1 MKITK
6 RQLKRIIREERIKI
20 QEGFKEMES
29 NLIDLIV
36 DELIIKGAIGT
47 IGDGYKAIPDYAA
60 AAEYLRS
67 AVIPALEN
75 LTLDEGEPLSPY
87 MEPSRV

>member
-1 MKITK
+1 MI
-6 RQLKRIIREERIKI
+6 
-20 QEGFKEMES
+20 FKHE
-29 NLIDLIV
+29 NYVIDLN
-36 DELIIKGAIGT
+36 DASKAKLYCNNQLLF

-87 MEPSRV
+87 MEPSRAEDSGPDHSVTKTGTSES